1 MIRAMIFDLDGTLAQ
16 TEKLEALSYA
26 LAVVDLCADQTTEA
40 FVIDAFTDVVGR
52 SRRGVATSLVERFGL
67 VNGAQ
72 ARMAE
77 FGVSAPWLALVQ
89 LRLRYYSE
97 MMADPGVLPSN
108 QGSHNVAL
116 LQQARTSRCKTALA
130 TMSTCAETLGV
141 LEALNLM
148 HEFDFIATRDDVEHG
163 KPDPEINQ
171 LAIRELDVPL
181 DDCLV
186 IEDSPSGVKAA
197 LGTGVWCIVVTTPLT
212 RQAIHSERL
221 VDERWIVDNPTTLT
235 VVVEQMMTERKGD

>member
-1 MIRAMIFDLDGTLAQ
+1 
-16 TEKLEALSYA
+16 
-26 LAVVDLCADQTTEA
+26 
-40 FVIDAFTDVVGR
+40 
-52 SRRGVATSLVERFGL
+52 
-67 VNGAQ
+67 
-72 ARMAE
+72 MAE
-77 FGVSAPWLALVQ
+77 FGVSAPWQALLQ
-89 LRLRYYSE
+89 LRLRHYSE
-97 MMADPGVLPSN
+97 MMADPGVLRSN
-108 QGSHNVAL
+108 QWPHNVAL
-116 LQQARTSRCKTALA
+116 LQQARTSGCKTALA
-130 TMSTCAETLGV
+130 TMSTCAQTLGV
-141 LEALNLM
+141 LQSLNLM